1 MSNFW
6 GKNAPKSIS
15 AGPTSKGRG
24 GGRGREGEGRGEWRV
39 PPPLKPW
46 LRPCSWR
53 CLSAAVVNPH
63 HALEAFMSIWL

>member
-46 LRPCSWR
+46 LRPCFHVTYFKYIVHIITV
-53 CLSAAVVNPH
+53 LN
-63 HALEAFMSIWL
+63 LILNY